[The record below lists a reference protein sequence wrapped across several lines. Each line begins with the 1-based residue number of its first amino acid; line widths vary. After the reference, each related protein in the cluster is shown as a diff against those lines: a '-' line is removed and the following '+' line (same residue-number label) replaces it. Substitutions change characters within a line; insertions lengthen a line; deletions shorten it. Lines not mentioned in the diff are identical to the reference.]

1 MFTFRYPIPN
11 HQNYQLARV
20 DCLIRKTE
28 RGLLSGYSQNSLAG
42 GDGEVLEQLDDAF
55 ITRKSSIEVV
65 YPLAKQQ

>member
-1 MFTFRYPIPN
+1 LVRKN
-11 HQNYQLARV
+11 SVEEAYQICPLCV
-20 DCLIRKTE
+20 EEGKLELE
-28 RGLLSGYSQNSLAG
+28 REILYSGYSQNSLAG